1 MTKDSFNR
9 KKNYSNTK
17 IIQLDPLSERL
28 SSAGFTGGAS
38 RSLLRK
44 YKPETKSAFKQ
55 NKNFK
60 VKNPDLISKKG
71 QKDLRQQSLANK
83 LIDNLKLRLKKD
95 TQKSIDKYYKKTGV
109 KVEPDQIS
117 ISTGDKT
124 FKTMNQVNFLK
135 SKIISK
141 YKRKN

>member
-1 MTKDSFNR
+1 MTKDNFNR

-95 TQKSIDKYYKKTGV
+95 TQKSIDQYYKKTGV

>member
-1 MTKDSFNR
+1 M
-9 KKNYSNTK
+9 
-17 IIQLDPLSERL
+17 IQLW
-28 SSAGFTGGAS
+28 
-38 RSLLRK
+38 
-44 YKPETKSAFKQ
+44 
-55 NKNFK
+55 
-60 VKNPDLISKKG
+60 KKG

>member
-1 MTKDSFNR
+1 MTKDNFNR